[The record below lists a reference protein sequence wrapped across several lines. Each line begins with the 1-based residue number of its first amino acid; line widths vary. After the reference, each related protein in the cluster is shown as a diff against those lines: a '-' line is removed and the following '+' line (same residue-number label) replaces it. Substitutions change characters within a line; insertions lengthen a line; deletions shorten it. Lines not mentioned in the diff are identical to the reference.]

1 MPANTEA
8 HLLWPLD
15 AGSEMDW
22 LVAVQRWLYGG
33 MAESM
38 HSTTSLNGLL
48 ALVALAFVFGV
59 VHALMPGHGKSVL
72 VSYHLGQPGRWS
84 EGIVT
89 GTLLAL
95 THVGSAVVLVLVG
108 IAVISRSVAA
118 GGRAPS
124 FEAASAVLVVLIG
137 TWLLVRSTRMREY
150 GHAWSGKALAVA
162 TGLIPCPLTTFILT
176 FAIARGMLAVGL
188 VTVGAMLAGIV
199 TTLVTFAVTAVIAR
213 DRLLPLLASTER
225 LRWRMGKALEITSA
239 VAVVALGL
247 LMLTGQLGKI

>member
-1 MPANTEA
+1 MPADTEA

-84 EGIVT
+84 EG
-89 GTLLAL
+89 LL
-95 THVGSAVVLVLVG
+95 
-108 IAVISRSVAA
+108 
-118 GGRAPS
+118 RARCS
-124 FEAASAVLVVLIG
+124 
-137 TWLLVRSTRMREY
+137 
-150 GHAWSGKALAVA
+150 H
-162 TGLIPCPLTTFILT
+162 
-176 FAIARGMLAVGL
+176 
-188 VTVGAMLAGIV
+188 
-199 TTLVTFAVTAVIAR
+199 
-213 DRLLPLLASTER
+213 
-225 LRWRMGKALEITSA
+225 
-239 VAVVALGL
+239 
-247 LMLTGQLGKI
+247 